1 MGTSTGCHSWQT
13 AASLATCLE
22 SRQAEA
28 RGGWQLTVEMS
39 VAYPLTHPDRHC
51 KGQTV
56 NRASPSNSNDAKQQA
71 KGVWCHRPSPE
82 VEVEGSESQG
92 HSQPLSMFEASLGYK
107 KESLSQKKKGTPP
120 GKSVMLPGR
129 SVVSRTFLSNTIP
142 SLYSYLS
149 GEEAIETSFPPGSIQ
164 FAVGSSHI
172 YPWLNTNGL
181 A

>member
-1 MGTSTGCHSWQT
+1 METLTLLGTSTGCHSWQT

-107 KESLSQKKKGTPP
+107 NAAREISDATRQDSSLQNILVQHHPESLQ
-120 GKSVMLPGR
+120 LPFR
-129 SVVSRTFLSNTIP
+129 
-142 SLYSYLS
+142 
-149 GEEAIETSFPPGSIQ
+149 
-164 FAVGSSHI
+164 
-172 YPWLNTNGL
+172 
-181 A
+181 